1 MRGSGFVNVLG
12 YLIGGILI
20 LLGLALVVGGPLV
33 ASSLTTGIEESASGF
48 RVASGAIRTATGGV
62 SSSSGIVEE
71 VRISLET
78 TSAITSS
85 TAQVIESTI
94 VVLDNIKIIMPL
106 LASDMSS
113 MPPMVRNFMPN
124 NNFDEVAVRTEEV
137 SDDLGY
143 LNTRLATL
151 SLEVSS
157 TGESINDLADA
168 VQDIEEN
175 LLSAEGS
182 FGNAADNMEQ
192 IAESLD
198 NSSLPG
204 VVIFILIGVGL
215 LLFLSGLYLILTSVM
230 IHKLVKER
238 V

>member
-1 MRGSGFVNVLG
+1 MRSSGFVNMLG
-12 YLIGGILI
+12 YLIGGVLI
-20 LLGLALVVGGPLV
+20 LLGLALVVGGPLL
-33 ASSLTTGIEESASGF
+33 ASSLTKGVEESASGL
-48 RVASGAIRTATGGV
+48 RVVSGAIRTATGGV
-62 SSSSGIVEE
+62 SSSSGIIEE

-113 MPPMVRNFMPN
+113 MPPMVRNLMPN

-151 SLEVSS
+151 SLEVSN
-157 TGESINDLADA
+157 TGESIDDLADA
-168 VQDIEEN
+168 VQGIEEN

-192 IAESLD
+192 IAESLE
-198 NSSLPG
+198 NSSFSG
-204 VVIFILIGVGL
+204 VVISVLIGVGL
-215 LLFLSGLYLILTSVM
+215 LLFLSGLYLILTRG
-230 IHKLVKER
+230 IIYKLAKER

>member
-1 MRGSGFVNVLG
+1 MRSSGFVNMLG
-12 YLIGGILI
+12 YLIGGVLI
-20 LLGLALVVGGPLV
+20 LLGLALMVGGPLV
-33 ASSLTTGIEESASGF
+33 ASFLTKGVEESASGL

-62 SSSSGIVEE
+62 SSSSGIIEE
-71 VRISLET
+71 VRISLESTSEIT
-78 TSAITSS
+78 TS

-94 VVLDNIKIIMPL
+94 VVLDDIKIIMPL

-113 MPPMVRNFMPN
+113 MPLMVRNLMPN
-124 NNFDEVAVRTEEV
+124 NKFDEVAARTEEV

-143 LNTRLATL
+143 LNTRLARL

-157 TGESINDLADA
+157 TGESINNLADA
-168 VQDIEEN
+168 VLGIEEN

-192 IAESLD
+192 IAESLEK
-198 NSSLPG
+198 SSFSD
-204 VVIFILIGVGL
+204 VVISILIGVGL
-215 LLFLSGLYLILTSVM
+215 LLFLSGLYLILTRE
-230 IHKLVKER
+230 IIYKLAKER